1 MFFALVIQ
9 SSSLKFGRQHRCS
22 LRLPFNVPLPSLG
35 LSDEPKEHLHEDA
48 NTYQWPTLLGNFVL
62 NCSLTKSIIK
72 QICQFFFLK
81 KRNNKTLMKQ
91 LIHCMHFVKIVRLS
105 FLFILTSLCCLF
117 YSLHLTTLCLQYKPP
132 VVACACIHLASK
144 WSNWEVTLLFMNSK
158 YIIMAC
164 STFNSQIA
172 HFTVNFSHL
181 HYNVIQHGCKAISG

>member
-72 QICQFFFLK
+72 QICFFFFK
-81 KRNNKTLMKQ
+81 KRKEQEQFIIQALLSPSLTPIIVTQAKQ
-91 LIHCMHFVKIVRLS
+91 SQEWSRHV
-105 FLFILTSLCCLF
+105 LF
-117 YSLHLTTLCLQYKPP
+117 YTLP
-132 VVACACIHLASK
+132 
-144 WSNWEVTLLFMNSK
+144 
-158 YIIMAC
+158 
-164 STFNSQIA
+164 
-172 HFTVNFSHL
+172 
-181 HYNVIQHGCKAISG
+181 